1 MIVTA
6 ELCDSVLH
14 TRTQHFAL
22 V

>member
-6 ELCDSVLH
+6 ELYDSVLH

-22 V
+22 E